1 MTNGRKLS
9 GSFDETNAEAL
20 WPEGTKILAS
30 MIRNLSDTDAPFDD
44 GKRNSRTWPFLIS
57 PGVLFCIPLFHAI

>member
-20 WPEGTKILAS
+20 WPDETKILAS

-44 GKRNSRTWPFLIS
+44 GKRNSRT
-57 PGVLFCIPLFHAI
+57 